1 MKGKQRILAPM
12 DDRIRRQGIVLG
24 SVGIILLFASAVAMI
39 FTPADLLAWL
49 IIALAVG
56 LALIVAGYYQLR
68 RAEMILLERELPSRR
83 SK

>member
-49 IIALAVG
+49 IIPLAVG